1 MVSAWTGDGPVS
13 TPPRALAYGVGAALV
28 VLAFVGVGLG
38 WRASLRGSGPDM
50 GGATAST
57 DQTGDLIAKPI
68 VELTT
73 LPAASNTADNSTAS
87 EADNTDRSAGID
99 VKTAEAQR
107 VQSTTSKS
115 GADIDQILTSPS
127 ERPTSPAK
135 SAGDEAA
142 PPGPPVKS
150 DVPF

>member
-1 MVSAWTGDGPVS
+1 MVSAWTGDGPVK

-38 WRASLRGSGPDM
+38 WRASLRGGGPDL
-50 GGATAST
+50 GGAAASA
-57 DQTGDLIAKPI
+57 DDAGALVAKPI
-68 VELTT
+68 VELAAA
-73 LPAASNTADNSTAS
+73 PATSNTADNSAAS
-87 EADNTDRSAGID
+87 EAENTDRSAAIE

-127 ERPTSPAK
+127 ERPTAPAK